1 MTPFTQG
8 FCSNHLQSFEHDCI
22 VVRDNEQQ
30 PKLLTVSKYARNIYY
45 NSVVYLQSNCSQTSW
60 SSGKKH
66 RAPQP
71 PSQTPE
77 NTNQESQFRNLKD
90 KSLKKWKNDDSL
102 RKKCYLTTGLSLL
115 LLSIAILFVI
125 LLKRFVLGSDQNQIS
140 KYFLLSL
147 LFFNI
152 FFNKSQYFQKLLS
165 KCEGFE

>member
-1 MTPFTQG
+1 MSPPVPKV
-8 FCSNHLQSFEHDCI
+8 SLNPL
-22 VVRDNEQQ
+22 NEA
-30 PKLLTVSKYARNIYY
+30 LIIYY
-45 NSVVYLQSNCSQTSW
+45 NIIVYLQSNCSQTSW

-147 LFFNI
+147 SFFHI
-152 FFNKSQYFQKLLS
+152 FFNKSYASSICSDKIFLS
-165 KCEGFE
+165 QARKFIFAWEKVTK